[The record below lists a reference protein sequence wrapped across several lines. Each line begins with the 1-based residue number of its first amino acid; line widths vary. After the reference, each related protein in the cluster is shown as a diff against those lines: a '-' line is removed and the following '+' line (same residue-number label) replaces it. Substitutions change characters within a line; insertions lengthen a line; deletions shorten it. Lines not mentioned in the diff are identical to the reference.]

1 MVMALAITPKTQ
13 ADPLT
18 GFYKLSVTT
27 EFEDKIG
34 DDIIYQDLDG
44 EYGSG
49 RVFENSNGKLR
60 FSGFLNS
67 YDEDDVTGELIKER
81 IALVGIV
88 NPTTGKVRL
97 IKIGGI
103 PITDPEFT
111 EENFTINIRII
122 KRGDVVVGLTGNG
135 SASWSET
142 DEGGVTTDFSD
153 TLRVVGYKTR
163 ELPGLS
169 NNSQIKSDQP
179 WALLISGQGCYSL

>member
-18 GFYKLSVTT
+18 GFYKLSLTT
-27 EFEDKIG
+27 EFVDKIG

-49 RVFENSNGKLR
+49 RVFVNSNGKLR
-60 FSGFLNS
+60 FSGLLNG

-97 IKIGGI
+97 TKIGGI

-111 EENFTINIRII
+111 EENYTINIRII
-122 KRGDVVVGLTGNG
+122 KRGDVVVGLTGIG
-135 SASWSET
+135 RASWSET
-142 DEGGVTTDFSD
+142 GEGGETIDLSD

-163 ELPGLS
+163 ELPE
-169 NNSQIKSDQP
+169 P
-179 WALLISGQGCYSL
+179 E

>member
-1 MVMALAITPKTQ
+1 MKLLLTLSIMVMALAITPKTQ

-60 FSGFLNS
+60 FSGFLTS
-67 YDEDDVTGELIKER
+67 YDDDEVTGDVIKER

-97 IKIGGI
+97 IKIGGELVS
-103 PITDPEFT
+103 DWAA
-111 EENFTINIRII
+111 EENFTLNIRII
-122 KRGDVVVGLTGNG
+122 KRVDVVVGLNGNG

-163 ELPGLS
+163 ELP
-169 NNSQIKSDQP
+169 
-179 WALLISGQGCYSL
+179 

>member
-44 EYGSG
+44 EYGSA

-67 YDEDDVTGELIKER
+67 YDEDDVTGEPTKER

-97 IKIGGI
+97 TRIGGI

-111 EENFTINIRII
+111 EENYTINIRII

-142 DEGGVTTDFSD
+142 DEGGVTTNFSD
-153 TLRVVGYKTR
+153 TSRVVGYKTR
-163 ELPGLS
+163 ELPE
-169 NNSQIKSDQP
+169 
-179 WALLISGQGCYSL
+179 

>member
-34 DDIIYQDLDG
+34 DDIIYEDLDG
-44 EYGSG
+44 EYGSA
-49 RVFENSNGKLR
+49 RVYVNSNGKLR

-67 YDEDDVTGELIKER
+67 YEDFENGDTIAER

-97 IKIGGI
+97 TRIGGI

-111 EENFTINIRII
+111 EENYTINIRII

-142 DEGGVTTDFSD
+142 NEDGVTTNFSD
-153 TLRVVGYKTR
+153 TSRVVGYKTR
-163 ELPGLS
+163 ELPE
-169 NNSQIKSDQP
+169 
-179 WALLISGQGCYSL
+179 

>member
-60 FSGFLNS
+60 FSGFLNG
-67 YDEDDVTGELIKER
+67 YDEDDVTGELTKER

-97 IKIGGI
+97 TKIGGI

-111 EENFTINIRII
+111 EENFTIKISIIR
-122 KRGDVVVGLTGNG
+122 RGDVVVGLTGIG
-135 SASWSET
+135 RASWSET
-142 DEGGVTTDFSD
+142 GAGGETIDLSD
-153 TLRVVGYKTR
+153 TLRVVGYKIR
-163 ELPGLS
+163 ELPE
-169 NNSQIKSDQP
+169 
-179 WALLISGQGCYSL
+179 

>member
-18 GFYKLSVTT
+18 GFYKLSLTT
-27 EFEDKIG
+27 EFVDKIG

-60 FSGFLNS
+60 FSGSLNG
-67 YDEDDVTGELIKER
+67 YDEDDVTGELTKKR

-88 NPTTGKVRL
+88 NSTTGKVRL

-111 EENFTINIRII
+111 EENFVLYIKIIR
-122 KRGDVVVGLTGNG
+122 RDGVVVGLNGNG

-163 ELPGLS
+163 ELPE
-169 NNSQIKSDQP
+169 P
-179 WALLISGQGCYSL
+179 E

>member
-1 MVMALAITPKTQ
+1 MKLLLTLSIMVMALAITPKTQ

-49 RVFENSNGKLR
+49 RVFVNSNGKLR

-67 YDEDDVTGELIKER
+67 YDDDEVTGDTIKER

-97 IKIGGI
+97 TQNRGN
-103 PITDPEFT
+103 PNHRP
-111 EENFTINIRII
+111 RIYRR
-122 KRGDVVVGLTGNG
+122 KFHHQYQD
-135 SASWSET
+135 
-142 DEGGVTTDFSD
+142 
-153 TLRVVGYKTR
+153 Y
-163 ELPGLS
+163 
-169 NNSQIKSDQP
+169 
-179 WALLISGQGCYSL
+179 